1 MFFLHISQRDK
12 EPYCMTVPQEAAQIL
27 SCKNEDFSRVLCEKP
42 SNKPSFQIHVDEP
55 DGAKKPPK
63 PQQVVQPAKAKPVVE
78 ESPLVIDNAVVRLR
92 QPLSTLDIPSAMEV
106 SFGE

>member
-1 MFFLHISQRDK
+1 
-12 EPYCMTVPQEAAQIL
+12 MTVPQEAVQVL

-42 SNKPSFQIHVDEP
+42 SNKPFQIHVDEP
-55 DGAKKPPK
+55 DGACPKK

-78 ESPLVIDNAVVRLR
+78 ESPLVIDNAVAQLR

>member
-1 MFFLHISQRDK
+1 
-12 EPYCMTVPQEAAQIL
+12 MTVPQEAAQVL

-42 SNKPSFQIHVDEP
+42 SNKACFQIHVDEP
-55 DGAKKPPK
+55 DGACAKK

-78 ESPLVIDNAVVRLR
+78 ESPLVIDNAVARLR